1 MITKRIIPSL
11 YVRDGQ
17 LAGEEDFNG
26 TLVQLAQASS
36 EGGADELLFYD
47 LEAMGKEKKLLTE
60 ALAKVAEKVFIP
72 LTVGGGILST
82 ADFEMVLACGA
93 DKVSVNSGAIRNPAL
108 VGEAA
113 RKYGDQCVVVCVD
126 VRCVNGEYLVFTQSG
141 QKCTDL
147 DAVEW
152 ICRCVGEGAGE
163 IIVNSLDAEDRRNGF
178 DIPLLEKVCG
188 RVGVP
193 VIAAGGAV
201 NQTHFVDLF
210 RQIPVIDAGLGS
222 SAFHLGNV
230 DINALKKEL
239 ATNGINVRR

>member
-11 YVRDGQ
+11 FVRDGQ
-17 LAGEEDFNG
+17 LAGEEEFNG
-26 TLVQLAQASS
+26 TLVQLAQAYS

-141 QKCTDL
+141 QKCTGW

-152 ICRCVGEGAGE
+152 ISRCVGEGAGE
-163 IIVNSLDAEDRRNGF
+163 IVVNSLDAEDKRSGF
-178 DIPLLEKVCG
+178 DLPLIEKVCA

-193 VIAAGGAV
+193 VIASGGGAC
-201 NQTHFVDLF
+201 QSHFVDLF
-210 RQIPVIDAGLGS
+210 QKIPVVDAALGS
-222 SAFHLGNV
+222 SAFHFGQV
-230 DINALKKEL
+230 DINRLKAEL
-239 ATNGINVRR
+239 TCNGINVRR